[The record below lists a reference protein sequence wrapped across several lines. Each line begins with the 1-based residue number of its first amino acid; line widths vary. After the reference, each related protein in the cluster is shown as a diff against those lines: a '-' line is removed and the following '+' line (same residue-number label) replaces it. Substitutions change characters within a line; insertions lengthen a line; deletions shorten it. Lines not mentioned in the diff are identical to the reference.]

1 MGYEQTYISALEVGA
16 KGPPTPEFVEKV
28 VTVLE
33 LSRNEE
39 EQLRAAADAS
49 QRKMIL
55 EVDSPPEAYLLM
67 KDLRDRIHALH
78 PVQIK
83 MIRELLKLPE
93 ALQATIVLPQRR
105 RRRRIS
111 EEARM

>member
-1 MGYEQTYISALEVGA
+1 
-16 KGPPTPEFVEKV
+16 
-28 VTVLE
+28 
-33 LSRNEE
+33 
-39 EQLRAAADAS
+39 
-49 QRKMIL
+49 
-55 EVDSPPEAYLLM
+55 M